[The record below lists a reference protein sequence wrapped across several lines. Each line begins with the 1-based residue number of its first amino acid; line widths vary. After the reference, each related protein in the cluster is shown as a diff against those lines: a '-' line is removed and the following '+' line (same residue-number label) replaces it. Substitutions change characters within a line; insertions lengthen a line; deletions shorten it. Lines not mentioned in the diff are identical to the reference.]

1 MRVKED
7 VMKTMKM
14 VHEEAQEEDV
24 CSEREKKSQNPQKVN
39 IVHNF
44 KYAWKIYAYYVKS

>member
-1 MRVKED
+1 
-7 VMKTMKM
+7 MKKHKKKM
-14 VHEEAQEEDV
+14 FVV
-24 CSEREKKSQNPQKVN
+24 RSEREKKSQNPQKVN